1 MDGQIS
7 IFDIT
12 KPDYHGAM
20 DEIARESIEL
30 DFEMSIKLHKC
41 RYCDRL
47 PAQYFRGKTRIDGA
61 TVFLMIMILLTF
73 LGRCILDW
81 IELRDEWWDMI
92 DEEPE
97 GEEDDKRRSD

>member
-12 KPDYHGAM
+12 KPDYHGAA
-20 DEIARESIEL
+20 DEITRYSIEL

-47 PAQYFRGKTRIDGA
+47 PAQYFRGCYEQFVMCEQCNKRTKYYRHA
-61 TVFLMIMILLTF
+61 YEAMQAWN
-73 LGRCILDW
+73 R
-81 IELRDEWWDMI
+81 
-92 DEEPE
+92 
-97 GEEDDKRRSD
+97 GEYE